1 MIEVKF
7 HKGFSK
13 IYGVSLNEFK
23 EATKEKYPY
32 MQKEDNKKNAYGFC
46 PLCENPVK
54 LLGVYAQLN
63 QQVNHARHCKKDIE
77 DLADFNEYNYLKC
90 PFHREHANYI
100 TEARDKSDITD
111 FNKEILNLA
120 HDYFDKC
127 IYILSKITGLSIS
140 DKLAEEIAYDY
151 KCHPGYMTYDIT
163 KQNIP
168 YIMGICMTGKN
179 LMNRVIEEDSPLYN
193 MLKDK
198 NELNLTELPL
208 DENYKNNKK
217 KYRIESKEG
226 YLQLSFNMTR
236 YRFVA
241 KTTSNYKEYITLH
254 IGIPDGE
261 GTYKEYA
268 KKEIEIDPFFFNKM
282 INSKNKIPMNEKYR
296 EIADKY
302 LVL

>member
-1 MIEVKF
+1 
-7 HKGFSK
+7 
-13 IYGVSLNEFK
+13 
-23 EATKEKYPY
+23 
-32 MQKEDNKKNAYGFC
+32 
-46 PLCENPVK
+46 
-54 LLGVYAQLN
+54 
-63 QQVNHARHCKKDIE
+63 
-77 DLADFNEYNYLKC
+77 
-90 PFHREHANYI
+90 
-100 TEARDKSDITD
+100 
-111 FNKEILNLA
+111 
-120 HDYFDKC
+120 
-127 IYILSKITGLSIS
+127 
-140 DKLAEEIAYDY
+140 
-151 KCHPGYMTYDIT
+151 MTYDIT

-193 MLKDK
+193 MLKNK

-282 INSKNKIPMNEKYR
+282 INSKNKIPMNEKYK